1 MNDIVKYTAMFYAAV
16 AALYAAREFG
26 IFELINAL
34 CA

>member
-1 MNDIVKYTAMFYAAV
+1 MNDLVKYTAYFYATI
-16 AALYAAREFG
+16 AALYAAVEFG